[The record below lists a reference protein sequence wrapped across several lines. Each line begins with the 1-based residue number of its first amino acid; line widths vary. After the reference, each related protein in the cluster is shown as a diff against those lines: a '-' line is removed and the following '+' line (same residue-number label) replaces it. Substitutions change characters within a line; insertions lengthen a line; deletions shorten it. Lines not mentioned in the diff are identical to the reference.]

1 VSTQGT
7 FVTVFAQTDLGKV
20 RTNNEDAFVVSDLMG
35 SAPIH
40 ALSAPISL
48 EVRDRGI
55 LLAVSDGMGGA
66 QAGEVAS
73 ALVLH
78 ALRLGM
84 STVNASSAEVALR
97 ASVEGA
103 NQQVWNAAGE
113 IGRDGMGA
121 TLTAVLL
128 YAGCAYIAE
137 IGDSRAYVLRG
148 QRLVQLTRDQTF
160 VQSLLD
166 SGALTRQQADTFEYK
181 NVILQ
186 AMGLKPGVVVA
197 LNRLALRRHD
207 RYLLCSDGLSGK
219 LQDGEIQGVVLAAST
234 LESAC
239 TKLIEMALDRGG
251 EDNVTVV
258 LAQVEGEG
266 LPPSTDG
273 EGMLVETV

>member
-1 VSTQGT
+1 MTAQGT

-35 SAPIH
+35 SAPIQ
-40 ALSAPISL
+40 AMRSPISL

-55 LLAVSDGMGGA
+55 LLAVSDGMGGM

-84 STVNASSAEVALR
+84 STVSASSAEVALR

-103 NQQVWNAAGE
+103 NQQVWNTARE
-113 IGRDGMGA
+113 TGRDGMGA

-128 YAGCAYIAE
+128 HAGCAYIAE
-137 IGDSRAYVLRG
+137 IGDSRAYLLRG
-148 QRLVQLTRDQTF
+148 QRLVQLTRDQSY
-160 VQSLLD
+160 VQALLD
-166 SGALTRQQADTFEYK
+166 SGTLTRQQADTFEYR

-186 AMGLKPGVVVA
+186 AMGLKPDVVVA

-207 RYLLCSDGLSGK
+207 RFLLCSDGLSGK
-219 LQDGEIQGVVLAAST
+219 VEEGEIQGVVLAAST

-239 TKLIEMALDRGG
+239 AKLIGMALERGG

-273 EGMLVETV
+273 EGMVLETV

>member
-1 VSTQGT
+1 MTAQGT
-7 FVTVFAQTDLGKV
+7 FVTVFAQTDLGRV

-40 ALSAPISL
+40 AMTSAISL

-55 LLAVSDGMGGA
+55 LLAVSEGMGGM

-73 ALVLH
+73 ALVLQ

-97 ASVEGA
+97 ASVERA
-103 NQQVWNAAGE
+103 NQQVWNTARE
-113 IGRDGMGA
+113 TGRDGMGA

-137 IGDSRAYVLRG
+137 IGDSRAYLLRG
-148 QRLVQLTRDQTF
+148 QRLVQLTRDQSY
-160 VQSLLD
+160 VQALLD
-166 SGALTRQQADTFEYK
+166 SGTFTRHQADTFEYR

-219 LQDGEIQGVVLAAST
+219 VEDDEIQAVVLAAPT

-239 TKLIEMALDRGG
+239 AKLIEMALERGG
-251 EDNVTVV
+251 DDNVTVV
-258 LAQVEGEG
+258 VAQVEGEG
-266 LPPSTDG
+266 LPPSTEG
-273 EGMLVETV
+273 EGMVLETV

>member
-1 VSTQGT
+1 MTALGT
-7 FVTVFAQTDLGKV
+7 FVTVFAQTDVGKV
-20 RTNNEDAFVVSDLMG
+20 RPNNEDAFVVSDLTG

-40 ALSAPISL
+40 AMTSSVRF
-48 EVRDRGI
+48 EVKDRGI

-78 ALRLGM
+78 ALRMGM
-84 STVNASSAEVALR
+84 STVNASSAEEALR

-103 NQQVWNAAGE
+103 NQQVWNTARAT
-113 IGRDGMGA
+113 GREGMGA

-128 YAGCAYIAE
+128 CAGCACIAE
-137 IGDSRAYVLRG
+137 IGDSRAYLLRG
-148 QRLVQLTRDQTF
+148 QRLVQLTRDQSY
-160 VQSLLD
+160 VQALLD
-166 SGALTRQQADTFEYK
+166 SGALTRQQADTFEYR

-219 LQDGEIQGVVLAAST
+219 VEDDEIQAVVLAAST

-239 TKLIEMALDRGG
+239 AKLIEMALERGG

-258 LAQVEGEG
+258 VAQVEGEG
-266 LPPSTDG
+266 LPPATEG
-273 EGMLVETV
+273 EGMALETV

>member
-1 VSTQGT
+1 MTAQGA

-40 ALSAPISL
+40 AMSSPISL

-55 LLAVSDGMGGA
+55 LLAVSDGMGGM

-103 NQQVWNAAGE
+103 NQQVWNSARE
-113 IGRDGMGA
+113 TGRDGMGA
-121 TLTAVLL
+121 TLTAMLL

-137 IGDSRAYVLRG
+137 IGDSRAYLLRG
-148 QRLVQLTRDQTF
+148 QRLVQLTRDQSY

-166 SGALTRQQADTFEYK
+166 SGALTRQEADTFEYK

-186 AMGLKPGVVVA
+186 AMGLKPDVVVA

-219 LQDGEIQGVVLAAST
+219 VQDGEIQGVVLAAST

-239 TKLIEMALDRGG
+239 AKLIEMALDRGG

-273 EGMLVETV
+273 EGLLLETV

>member
-1 VSTQGT
+1 MTAQGT
-7 FVTVFAQTDLGKV
+7 FVTVFARTDLGKV

-40 ALSAPISL
+40 AMTSAISL

-55 LLAVSDGMGGA
+55 LLAVSDGMGGM

-73 ALVLH
+73 ALVLQ

-103 NQQVWNAAGE
+103 NQQVWNTARE
-113 IGRDGMGA
+113 TGRTGMGA
-121 TLTAVLL
+121 TLTAVLF
-128 YAGCAYIAE
+128 YAGYAYVAE

-148 QRLVQLTRDQTF
+148 PRLVQLTRDQSY
-160 VQSLLD
+160 VQNLVD
-166 SGALTRQQADTFEYK
+166 SGLLTRQEADTFEYK

-186 AMGLKPGVVVA
+186 AMGLKPDVVVA
-197 LNRLALRRHD
+197 LNRLALHRHD

-219 LQDGEIQGVVLAAST
+219 LHDEEMQDIVLAAAT

-239 TKLIEMALDRGG
+239 AKLVESALDRGG

-266 LPPSTDG
+266 LPLLTDG
-273 EGMLVETV
+273 ELMSLETV

>member
-1 VSTQGT
+1 MTVQGT
-7 FVTVFAQTDLGKV
+7 WVTVFAQTDLGKV

-40 ALSAPISL
+40 AMSSAISL

-78 ALRLGM
+78 ALRQVM
-84 STVNASSAEVALR
+84 STVNATSAEVALR

-103 NQQVWNAAGE
+103 NQRVWNTARE
-113 IGRDGMGA
+113 TGRAGMGA
-121 TLTAVLL
+121 TLTAVLF
-128 YAGCAYIAE
+128 YAGSAYIAE
-137 IGDSRAYVLRG
+137 VGDSRAYVLRG
-148 QRLVQLTRDQTF
+148 QRLVQLTRDQSY
-160 VQSLLD
+160 VQSLVD
-166 SGALTRQQADTFEYK
+166 SGALTLQQADASEYQ

-186 AMGLKPGVVVA
+186 AMGLKPDVVVA
-197 LNRLALRRHD
+197 LNRLALRRRD

-219 LQDGEIQGVVLAAST
+219 VQDAEIQGVVLAAAS

-239 TKLIEMALDRGG
+239 AKLVELALDRGG
-251 EDNVTVV
+251 EDNITVV
-258 LAQVEGEG
+258 LAEVEGED
-266 LPPSTDG
+266 LPPSMDG
-273 EGMLVETV
+273 ERMLLETV

>member
-1 VSTQGT
+1 MTAQGT

-40 ALSAPISL
+40 AMSSSVSL

-55 LLAVSDGMGGA
+55 LLAVSDGMGGM

-103 NQQVWNAAGE
+103 NQRVWTTARDT
-113 IGRDGMGA
+113 GRDGMGA

-128 YAGCAYIAE
+128 YGGCAYIAE

-148 QRLVQLTRDQTF
+148 QRLVQLTRDQSY

-166 SGALTRQQADTFEYK
+166 AGALTREQADTFEYK

-186 AMGLKPGVVVA
+186 AMGLKPDVVVA

-219 LQDGEIQGVVLAAST
+219 VQDEEIQGVVLAAAT

-239 TKLIEMALDRGG
+239 AKLVEMALDRGG
-251 EDNVTVV
+251 EDNITVV

-266 LPPSTDG
+266 VSLSTDG
-273 EGMLVETV
+273 ERMLLETV